1 MAAIPHLP
9 SAPAGL
15 ATDSRSLDVLRSR
28 AALDPKGAVKAAARQ
43 FEALFMNELMKSMRS
58 STLASGMLDSEGGK
72 LGTEMLDKQYADQMT
87 GLPGGLSDIIARQL
101 ERQMG
106 LPPAPLNVSADHTLA
121 PLPARSPKA
130 LAGGADPAD
139 DERLGRAN
147 DMTPRRQISVR

>member
-1 MAAIPHLP
+1 MAVIPQLP

-15 ATDSRSLDVLRSR
+15 ATDSRSLDALRSR
-28 AALDPKGAVKAAARQ
+28 AALDPKGAARAAAKQ

-72 LGTEMLDKQYADQMT
+72 LGTEMLDKQYADQMA

-106 LPPAPLNVSADHTLA
+106 PPAA
-121 PLPARSPKA
+121 PLPVNGA
-130 LAGGADPAD
+130 AGSSQAG
-139 DERLGRAN
+139 
-147 DMTPRRQISVR
+147 TPGHTIDKTLRPQLSKP

>member
-1 MAAIPHLP
+1 MAAIPPLP

-15 ATDSRSLDVLRSR
+15 ASDSRSLDVLRSR
-28 AALDPKGAVKAAARQ
+28 AALDPKGAVRAAAKQ

-106 LPPAPLNVSADHTLA
+106 LPAA
-121 PLPARSPKA
+121 PLPVNGT
-130 LAGGADPAD
+130 AGSNEAG
-139 DERLGRAN
+139 
-147 DMTPRRQISVR
+147 TPGQTIDKTLRMQLSKP